1 MLRRFFSRYLP
12 SEISMFSIFGVSA
25 LYDIILN
32 LISVEIPF
40 QKINTKREKETAIKW
55 NPSQAWPKSI
65 QTNSFTLISIA
76 ISFKTLM
83 NIKFSLSC
91 LFRIQL
97 PVQDILMLF
106 ILFTNGYICVF
117 QSVFSSFMYLTKK
130 KSLNNKEKLLFFFFF
145 CFHCVK
151 RNMFLHSLLLR
162 DWKCWMYDEL
172 SNKKNA
178 ANNLHNNYTSF
189 LQSLQSESHTTI
201 EYACVFASFSLNF
214 YLCKF
219 FGNIRLKVTNAIVN
233 HTLFYTK
240 KNVFPQWR
248 EKKGERMVKHCVFI
262 NWRIYFISLS
272 SHSFI
277 LNATCDIFILPACIQ
292 SVSDF

>member
-130 KSLNNKEKLLFFFFF
+130 N
-145 CFHCVK
+145 H
-151 RNMFLHSLLLR
+151 
-162 DWKCWMYDEL
+162 WII
-172 SNKKNA
+172 KKNF
-178 ANNLHNNYTSF
+178 YFSSSF
-189 LQSLQSESHTTI
+189 VS
-201 EYACVFASFSLNF
+201 
-214 YLCKF
+214 
-219 FGNIRLKVTNAIVN
+219 IV
-233 HTLFYTK
+233 
-240 KNVFPQWR
+240 
-248 EKKGERMVKHCVFI
+248 
-262 NWRIYFISLS
+262 
-272 SHSFI
+272 
-277 LNATCDIFILPACIQ
+277 
-292 SVSDF
+292 